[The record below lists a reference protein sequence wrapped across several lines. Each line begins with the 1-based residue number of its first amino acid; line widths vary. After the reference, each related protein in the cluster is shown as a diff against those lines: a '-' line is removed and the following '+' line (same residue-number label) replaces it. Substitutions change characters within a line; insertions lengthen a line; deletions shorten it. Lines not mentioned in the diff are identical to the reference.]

1 MPSLVDDEH
10 RAAAGQL
17 THDPHPRLLAR
28 PGPAR
33 VRMSNAGTIDKPPGP
48 CSRNR
53 RHHRHAVVRDIPI
66 SAATCA
72 TARPDWMRWT
82 MINLPA
88 GVSRALAW
96 DKRDLRAFE
105 LKN

>member
-1 MPSLVDDEH
+1 MIRT
-10 RAAAGQL
+10 RAS
-17 THDPHPRLLAR
+17 THAPVRRGCPWATLAR
-28 PGPAR
+28 STNPA
-33 VRMSNAGTIDKPPGP
+33 VP

-53 RHHRHAVVRDIPI
+53 RYHRHAVVREIPI

-72 TARPDWMRWT
+72 TARPDPMRWT

-96 DKRDLRAFE
+96 DTRDLRGLE
-105 LKN
+105 GT

>member
-1 MPSLVDDEH
+1 
-10 RAAAGQL
+10 
-17 THDPHPRLLAR
+17 
-28 PGPAR
+28 
-33 VRMSNAGTIDKPPGP
+33 VRE
-48 CSRNR
+48 
-53 RHHRHAVVRDIPI
+53 IPI

-72 TARPDWMRWT
+72 TARPDSMRWT

-96 DKRDLRAFE
+96 DTRSLRVIE

>member
-1 MPSLVDDEH
+1 MEAPP
-10 RAAAGQL
+10 
-17 THDPHPRLLAR
+17 TN
-28 PGPAR
+28 PA
-33 VRMSNAGTIDKPPGP
+33 VP

-53 RHHRHAVVRDIPI
+53 HQHRHAVVREIPL

-72 TARPDWMRWT
+72 TARPDPMRWT

-96 DKRDLRAFE
+96 DTRDLRGLE
-105 LKN
+105 TEPRQLQLDPGGLSYVNNDPGQYT

>member
-1 MPSLVDDEH
+1 MIRTLASTHALVWRGWE
-10 RAAAGQL
+10 RATLERSIRPAG
-17 THDPHPRLLAR
+17 PH
-28 PGPAR
+28 
-33 VRMSNAGTIDKPPGP
+33 
-48 CSRNR
+48 SRNL
-53 RHHRHAVVRDIPI
+53 RHHRHAVVREIPL

-96 DKRDLRAFE
+96 DTRGLRVFE